1 MQTDYTVSLPG
12 FPTLLSAEGDFLI
25 KAGSIHVTHNTF
37 NNTTQ
42 SRRRN
47 DRRSTTSQPEK
58 GAEQDLKETSS
69 GERGKWEKKER
80 FPTNTG

>member
-1 MQTDYTVSLPG
+1 MCLLVHTTAGLVSADGLHAVGLPG

-42 SRRRN
+42 SRGRKYRRL
-47 DRRSTTSQPEK
+47 TTSQPEK
-58 GAEQDLKETSS
+58 GAKET
-69 GERGKWEKKER
+69 
-80 FPTNTG
+80 